1 MGMLDF
7 FKVSNGIA
15 NNIRFESDNLGTGLY
30 SGHVGASRLP
40 EGHGVFINSLEI
52 EYDGEW
58 QRGKLCGFG
67 RKYAK
72 GYYDISQ
79 GEDDDA
85 SKSLVY
91 AGEFNDNRFNGKGKQ
106 YRQTGKIAYDGDWL
120 DGWKCGEGTEY
131 YENGRVKFTGSWN
144 RDRYHGKGV
153 YTAEN
158 GDVIEGEWTDGLLN
172 GEAVLKTRDDC
183 VYNRVY
189 KDGEVVS
196 EKLISGTPKP
206 SHDAG
211 RVIVFDNGT
220 YKGEVD
226 FNGKM
231 CGKGVYTYTNGNVYE
246 GRFKDGVKQGEG
258 VFTWADGNVYDG
270 LWEDDMRNGRGE
282 YRYKNGNRYVG
293 DWKDNVKNGVG
304 EFFYSSGEK
313 YEGSF
318 ENSLRHGHGVF
329 YYRNGAVF
337 EGEWINDML
346 NGEGILTAK
355 DGSRKRQKWVNN
367 KLVSEEAL

>member
-1 MGMLDF
+1 MLDF

-72 GYYDISQ
+72 GYYDITQ

-91 AGEFNDNRFNGKGKQ
+91 AGEFKDNRFNGKGKQ

-131 YENGRVKFTGSWN
+131 YENGRVKYIGTWN

-220 YKGEVD
+220 YKGDVD

-231 CGKGVYTYTNGNVYE
+231 SGKGVYTYTNGNVY
-246 GRFKDGVKQGEG
+246 DGQ
-258 VFTWADGNVYDG
+258 
-270 LWEDDMRNGRGE
+270 WEDDMRNGKGE

-337 EGEWINDML
+337 EGEWQNDML
-346 NGEGILTAK
+346 SGEGILTAK
-355 DGSRKRQKWVNN
+355 DGSRKRQKWENN